1 MPYSTNALDGCRIYH
16 EDDGGPGTPVIVHG
30 GFLDPIELVRAS
42 PLARS
47 LGPYRE
53 EFRLV
58 YVDHRGHG
66 KSDKPHD
73 PAAYAMPIR
82 VADVT
87 SVLTFLGLDRAHF
100 VGTSWG
106 GRLGFG
112 VGEHAPERVL
122 SLVTIGQQPYAI
134 DPEGPLVRL
143 VGEALVESRSRG
155 IRSLV
160 EAFESIVGRYPEP
173 VRKIYLASDAAAMR
187 AAWSAAINEGAIA
200 ADLSA
205 WAVRCLIVVAADDVD
220 FSEQARRAADEIPG
234 ARFLELED
242 LDHLGVDTA
251 QVDPLLPAVLGTLR
265 LGPDPWNAERD
276 RLGRYLASV
285 RLGRAMTVG
294 TTERNDPP
302 IPRRQ
307 GGAPCRGRRWSR
319 SR

>member
-1 MPYSTNALDGCRIYH
+1 MPYSTNALDGCRIYL
-16 EDDGGPGTPVIVHG
+16 EDEGGPGTPIIMHG

-47 LGPYRE
+47 LEPYRQ

-82 VADVT
+82 VEDAM
-87 SVLTFLGLDRAHF
+87 SVLTHLGVDRAHF

-112 VGEHAPERVL
+112 IGEHAPERVL

-134 DPEGPLVRL
+134 DPERPLARL
-143 VGEALVESRSRG
+143 VGEALAESRKHG
-155 IRSLV
+155 IGTLV
-160 EAFESIVGRYPEP
+160 EAFESIVGRYPEA

-200 ADLSA
+200 EDLSA
-205 WAVRCLIVVAADDVD
+205 WTVSCLIVVAADDVD
-220 FSEQARRAADEIPG
+220 FAEQARRAADEIPA
-234 ARFLELED
+234 ARFLQLEG
-242 LDHLGVDTA
+242 LDHLDVDTA
-251 QVDPLLPAVLGTLR
+251 QADPLLPAVLRTLR
-265 LGPDPWNAERD
+265 AEP
-276 RLGRYLASV
+276 
-285 RLGRAMTVG
+285 
-294 TTERNDPP
+294 E
-302 IPRRQ
+302 PR
-307 GGAPCRGRRWSR
+307 
-319 SR
+319 

>member
-1 MPYSTNALDGCRIYH
+1 MPYSANALDGCRIYH

-47 LGPYRE
+47 LEPYRE

-82 VADVT
+82 VEDAI

-112 VGEHAPERVL
+112 VGAHTPERVL

-134 DPEGPLVRL
+134 DPEGPLARL
-143 VGEALVESRSRG
+143 VGKALAESRRHG
-155 IRSLV
+155 IGSLV
-160 EAFESIVGRYPEP
+160 EAFESIVGRYPER

-187 AAWSAAINEGAIA
+187 AAWSAAITEGAIT

-205 WAVRCLIVVAADDVD
+205 WAIRCLIVVAADDVD
-220 FSEQARRAADEIPG
+220 FSEQARRAADQIPG

-251 QVDPLLPAVLGTLR
+251 EVDPLLPAVLGTLR
-265 LGPDPWNAERD
+265 LGSESLER
-276 RLGRYLASV
+276 
-285 RLGRAMTVG
+285 
-294 TTERNDPP
+294 
-302 IPRRQ
+302 
-307 GGAPCRGRRWSR
+307 
-319 SR
+319 